1 MIIRQATLTK
11 FNIVRKAE
19 IKDKTSIIEL
29 SIQFYKE
36 SLRSYGLAFNFSTLD
51 KLVEEFINNKIVI
64 VSEVNGKVVGVIAG
78 FVSSSMF
85 DSQQKIGQ
93 EIIWYIDKEYR
104 KGSIGIRLL
113 KEFEKQCKLNG
124 ANLMVMVYMGN
135 LNNELLDR
143 FYKMNN
149 YRLLEN
155 QFIKGV

>member
-1 MIIRQATLTK
+1 MIETLNQTV
-11 FNIVRKAE
+11 IRKAE
-19 IKDKTSIIEL
+19 IKDKTEIIEL

-36 SLRSYGLAFNFSTLD
+36 SLKSYGLAFNFLTLD

-78 FVSSSMF
+78 IVSPSMF
-85 DSQQKIGQ
+85 DNNQKIGQ

-104 KGSIGIRLL
+104 RGSIGIRLL

-124 ANLMVMVYMGN
+124 ANLLVMVYMGN
-135 LNNELLDR
+135 LNSELLDR
-143 FYKMNN
+143 FYKLNN
-149 YRLLEN
+149 YKLLEN

>member
-1 MIIRQATLTK
+1 MIETLNQTV
-11 FNIVRKAE
+11 IRKAVIE
-19 IKDKTSIIEL
+19 DKTSIIEL

-36 SLRSYGLAFNFSTLD
+36 SLKEYGLSFNFLTLD
-51 KLVEEFINNKIVI
+51 KLVEEFINTKIVI
-64 VSEVNGKVVGVIAG
+64 VADVDDKVVGVIAG
-78 FVSSSMF
+78 MVQSSMF
-85 DSQQKIGQ
+85 DSQQRIGQ

-113 KEFEKQCKLNG
+113 KEFEKQCKFNG